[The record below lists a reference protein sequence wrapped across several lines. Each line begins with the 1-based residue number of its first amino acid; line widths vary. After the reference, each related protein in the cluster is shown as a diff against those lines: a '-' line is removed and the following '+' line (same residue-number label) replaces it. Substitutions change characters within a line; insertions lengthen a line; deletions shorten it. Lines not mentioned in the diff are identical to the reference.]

1 MKIFFYIL
9 SILPLKFIF
18 SFLDISFKF
27 LPLSLLR
34 ILSPFKVTRKNL
46 SIVFPDTTSL
56 ELDMLAKESFKE
68 TIKSLYETLYT
79 WSRSSQNIILKV
91 KKINNRFLFN
101 GSNHEDGLIIFAP
114 HNRSIDF
121 MLRWISTQRPHT
133 SLYKKIKFSL
143 IDQFVKKFR
152 EEENCKMVET
162 GIGGVK
168 SILNA
173 LEKNQMTCMAS
184 DQVPADGLGTYSK
197 FFGHECYS
205 FALAPKLAR
214 KTKKEI
220 LLTYLSYKRD
230 IGHII
235 NFKRPSVEIYEKNG
249 VDVMNREMEDAIR
262 KSPSEYS
269 WEYKKFRKLSGDI
282 RDIYKN

>member
-34 ILSPFKVTRKNL
+34 ILSPFRVTRKNL
-46 SIVFPDTTSL
+46 SMVFPDTTSL

-133 SLYKKIKFSL
+133 SLYKKIKFSP

-249 VDVMNREMEDAIR
+249 VDVMNKEMEDEIR

-269 WEYKKFRKLSGDI
+269 WEYKKFRKLSGNI

>member
-46 SIVFPDTTSL
+46 AIVFPDTTSL

-249 VDVMNREMEDAIR
+249 VDVMNKEMEDEIR

>member
-220 LLTYLSYKRD
+220 LLSYLSYKKD

-235 NFKRPSVEIYEKNG
+235 NFKKPSVEIYEKNG
-249 VDVMNREMEDAIR
+249 VDVMNKEMEDEIR

-282 RDIYKN
+282 KDIYKN

>member
-9 SILPLKFIF
+9 SILPIKFIF
-18 SFLDISFKF
+18 SFLDIFFKF
-27 LPLSLLR
+27 LPLSFLR

-121 MLRWISTQRPHT
+121 MLRWISTQRSHT
-133 SLYKKIKFSL
+133 SLYKKIKFSP

-184 DQVPADGLGTYSK
+184 DQVPADGLGTHSK

-249 VDVMNREMEDAIR
+249 VDVMNKEMEDEIR

>member
-9 SILPLKFIF
+9 SILPIKFIF
-18 SFLDISFKF
+18 SFLDIFFKF
-27 LPLSLLR
+27 LPLSFLR

-79 WSRSSQNIILKV
+79 WSRSSQNIIFKV

-121 MLRWISTQRPHT
+121 MLRWISTQRSHT

-249 VDVMNREMEDAIR
+249 VDVMNKEMEDEIR

>member
-9 SILPLKFIF
+9 SILPVKFIF
-18 SFLDISFKF
+18 LFLDISFKF
-27 LPLSLLR
+27 LPLSFLR
-34 ILSPFKVTRKNL
+34 IFSPFKVTRKNL

-101 GSNHEDGLIIFAP
+101 APNHEDGLIIFAP

-121 MLRWISTQRPHT
+121 MLRWISTQRSHT

-249 VDVMNREMEDAIR
+249 VDVMNKEMEDEIR

>member
-1 MKIFFYIL
+1 MKIFFYVL
-9 SILPLKFIF
+9 SILPINLAFL
-18 SFLDISFKF
+18 FLDVFFKF
-27 LPLSLLR
+27 LPLRFLKIFST
-34 ILSPFKVTRKNL
+34 FNVTRKNL
-46 SIVFPDTTSL
+46 SIAFENFTPL
-56 ELDMLAKESFKE
+56 EIDLLAKESYKE

-79 WSRSSQNIILKV
+79 WSRSSKKIISKV

-101 GSNHEDGLIIFAP
+101 FPHHEKGLIIFAP

-133 SLYKKIKFSL
+133 SLYKKIKFKP
-143 IDQFVKKFR
+143 INTFVKKFR
-152 EEENCKMVET
+152 EEENCTMVET

-168 SILNA
+168 SIYNA
-173 LEKNQMTCMAS
+173 LENNQMTCMAS
-184 DQVPADGLGTYSK
+184 DQVPADGLGIYSK

-220 LLTYLSYKRD
+220 LLTYLSYKND

-235 NFKRPSVEIYEKNG
+235 NFKEPKIEIYEKNG
-249 VDVMNREMEDAIR
+249 VDVMNKEMEDEIK
-262 KSPSEYS
+262 KSPLEYS

-282 RDIYKN
+282 KDIYQN

>member
-34 ILSPFKVTRKNL
+34 ILSPFRVTRKNL
-46 SIVFPDTTSL
+46 SMVFPDTTSL

-133 SLYKKIKFSL
+133 SLYKKIKFSP

-249 VDVMNREMEDAIR
+249 VDVMNKEMEDEIR

>member
-1 MKIFFYIL
+1 MKIFFYAL
-9 SILPLKFIF
+9 SILPIKLVF
-18 SFLDISFKF
+18 SFLDIFFKF
-27 LPLSLLR
+27 LPLKFLQ
-34 ILSPFKVTRKNL
+34 IFSPFNVTRKNL
-46 SIVFPDTTSL
+46 SIAFENSSPSEIDL
-56 ELDMLAKESFKE
+56 LAKESYKE

-79 WSRSSQNIILKV
+79 WSRPPKKIISKV

-101 GSNHEDGLIIFAP
+101 FPNHENGLIIFAP

-121 MLRWISTQRPHT
+121 MLRWISTQRSHT
-133 SLYKKIKFSL
+133 SLYKKIKFKP
-143 IDQFVKKFR
+143 INKFVKKFR
-152 EEENCKMVET
+152 EEENCTMVET

-168 SILNA
+168 SIYNA
-173 LEKNQMTCMAS
+173 LENNQMTCMAS
-184 DQVPADGLGTYSK
+184 DQVPADGLGIYSK

-220 LLTYLSYKRD
+220 LLTYLSYKSD

-235 NFKRPSVEIYEKNG
+235 NFKEPKIEIYEKNG
-249 VDVMNREMEDAIR
+249 VDVMNKEMEDEIK
-262 KSPSEYS
+262 KSPLEYS

-282 RDIYKN
+282 KDIYKN

>member
-9 SILPLKFIF
+9 SILPIKFIF
-18 SFLDISFKF
+18 SFLDIFFKF
-27 LPLSLLR
+27 LPLRLLR

-46 SIVFPDTTSL
+46 SIVFPDTTSF

-79 WSRSSQNIILKV
+79 WSRSSQNIIFKV

-249 VDVMNREMEDAIR
+249 VDVMNKEMEDEIR

-269 WEYKKFRKLSGDI
+269 WEYKKFRKLSGNI

>member
-121 MLRWISTQRPHT
+121 MLRWISTQRSHT
-133 SLYKKIKFSL
+133 SLYKKIKS
-143 IDQFVKKFR
+143 VSY
-152 EEENCKMVET
+152 T
-162 GIGGVK
+162 
-168 SILNA
+168 
-173 LEKNQMTCMAS
+173 
-184 DQVPADGLGTYSK
+184 
-197 FFGHECYS
+197 H
-205 FALAPKLAR
+205 
-214 KTKKEI
+214 
-220 LLTYLSYKRD
+220 LTLPTRS
-230 IGHII
+230 
-235 NFKRPSVEIYEKNG
+235 
-249 VDVMNREMEDAIR
+249 
-262 KSPSEYS
+262 
-269 WEYKKFRKLSGDI
+269 
-282 RDIYKN
+282 

>member
-9 SILPLKFIF
+9 SILPVKFIF
-18 SFLDISFKF
+18 LFLDISFKF
-27 LPLSLLR
+27 LPLSFLR
-34 ILSPFKVTRKNL
+34 IFSPFKVTRKNL

-101 GSNHEDGLIIFAP
+101 APNHEDGLIIFAP

-249 VDVMNREMEDAIR
+249 VDVMNKEMEDEIR

>member
-121 MLRWISTQRPHT
+121 MLRWISTQRSHT

-249 VDVMNREMEDAIR
+249 VDVMNKEMEDEIR

-282 RDIYKN
+282 KDIYKN

>member
-101 GSNHEDGLIIFAP
+101 GSNYEDGLIIFAP

-133 SLYKKIKFSL
+133 SLYKKIKFNL

-249 VDVMNREMEDAIR
+249 VDVMNKEMEDEIR

>member
-9 SILPLKFIF
+9 SILPVKFIF
-18 SFLDISFKF
+18 SFLDIFFKF
-27 LPLSLLR
+27 LPLSFLR
-34 ILSPFKVTRKNL
+34 IFSPFKVTRKNL
-46 SIVFPDTTSL
+46 SIVFPNSASL
-56 ELDMLAKESFKE
+56 ELDMLSKESYKE

-79 WSRSSQNIILKV
+79 WSRSPHKIILEV
-91 KKINNRFLFN
+91 KKINNRFLLN
-101 GSNHEDGLIIFAP
+101 ASNHKDGLIIFAP

-121 MLRWISTQRPHT
+121 LLRWISTQRSHT
-133 SLYKKIKFSL
+133 SLYKKIKFSP
-143 IDQFVKKFR
+143 IDKFVKKFR

-173 LEKNQMTCMAS
+173 LEKDQMTCMAS

-220 LLTYLSYKRD
+220 LLSYLSYKRD

-235 NFKRPSVEIYEKNG
+235 NFK
-249 VDVMNREMEDAIR
+249 
-262 KSPSEYS
+262 
-269 WEYKKFRKLSGDI
+269 
-282 RDIYKN
+282 

>member
-1 MKIFFYIL
+1 MKILFYLL
-9 SILPLKFIF
+9 SILPIKLAFL
-18 SFLDISFKF
+18 FLDIFFKILPIRF
-27 LPLSLLR
+27 LK
-34 ILSPFKVTRKNL
+34 IFIPFKVTRKNL
-46 SIVFPDTTSL
+46 SIAFQNMTPL
-56 ELDMLAKESFKE
+56 EIDLLAKESYKE

-79 WSRSSQNIILKV
+79 WSRPSKTIILKV

-101 GSNHEDGLIIFAP
+101 SSNHENGLIIFAP

-121 MLRWISTQRPHT
+121 LLRWISTQRSHT
-133 SLYKKIKFSL
+133 SLYKKIKFKT
-143 IDQFVKKFR
+143 INKFVKKFR
-152 EEENCKMVET
+152 EEENCTMVET

-168 SILNA
+168 SIFNA
-173 LEKNQMTCMAS
+173 LENDQMTCMAS
-184 DQVPADGLGTYSK
+184 DQVPADGLGIYSK

-220 LLTYLSYKRD
+220 LLTYLSYKSN

-235 NFKRPSVEIYEKNG
+235 NFKKPDMEIYEKNG
-249 VDVMNREMEDAIR
+249 VDVMNKEIEDEIK

-269 WEYKKFRKLSGDI
+269 WEYKKFRKLSGEA
-282 RDIYKN
+282 RDVYKN

>member
-1 MKIFFYIL
+1 
-9 SILPLKFIF
+9 
-18 SFLDISFKF
+18 
-27 LPLSLLR
+27 
-34 ILSPFKVTRKNL
+34 
-46 SIVFPDTTSL
+46 
-56 ELDMLAKESFKE
+56 MLAKESFKE

-249 VDVMNREMEDAIR
+249 VDVMNKEMEDEIR

-282 RDIYKN
+282 KDIYKN

>member
-9 SILPLKFIF
+9 SILPVKFIF
-18 SFLDISFKF
+18 LFLDISFKF
-27 LPLSLLR
+27 LPLSFLR
-34 ILSPFKVTRKNL
+34 IFSPFKVTRKNL

-79 WSRSSQNIILKV
+79 WSRSSQNIIFKV

-133 SLYKKIKFSL
+133 SLYKKIKFNL

-249 VDVMNREMEDAIR
+249 VDVMNKEMEDEIR

-269 WEYKKFRKLSGDI
+269 WEYKKFRKLSGNI